1 MTQPSLFGK
10 VAVLMGGRSA
20 EREVSLRSGS
30 GILKALKDRGVDA
43 WPFDPGVRSL
53 SELAAEKFDR
63 AFIALH
69 GRFGED
75 GTMQGVLEHL
85 GIPYTG
91 SGVMASA
98 VSMDKMMTKRIW
110 IAEGLP
116 TPRHISLDESSDWK
130 KVEDELALPLIVKP
144 AHEGSSLGIERVQAR
159 GMLKEAYER
168 ARRFDESVFA
178 EAFIDGLELTCA
190 ILDIA
195 GRPTALPLV
204 RIIAPGAEYSYENKY
219 FSKETVYLCPSGLE
233 PDLEEKIKADALKAY
248 EVLGCRGWARADIML
263 RGADNRAFLLEMNAC
278 PGMTDQSL
286 VPMAAREIGIDYG
299 ELCLMILGTAALNN
313 EKVRP

>member
-1 MTQPSLFGK
+1 MTRTSSLGK

-20 EREVSLRSGS
+20 ERDISLRSGM
-30 GILKALKDRGVDA
+30 GVLKALQDKGVDA
-43 WPFDPGVRSL
+43 HPFDPKIRPL
-53 SELAAEKFDR
+53 SQLAEEKFDR

-98 VSMDKMMTKRIW
+98 LSMDKVMTKRIW

-116 TPRHISLDESSDWK
+116 TPRHIRLSEDSDWK
-130 KVEDELALPLIVKP
+130 KVADTLGLPLIVKP
-144 AHEGSSLGIERVQAR
+144 AHEGSSLGIERVFA
-159 GMLKEAYER
+159 LEKLEEAYKK
-168 ARRFDESVFA
+168 AGRFDDSVFA
-178 EAFIDGLELTCA
+178 EEFIDGLELTCA
-190 ILDIA
+190 ILDV
-195 GRPTALPLV
+195 GDRPEALPLV
-204 RIIAPGAEYSYENKY
+204 RIIAPDAEYNYENKY
-219 FSKETVYLCPSGLE
+219 FSKKTRYLCPSGIDA
-233 PDLEEKIKADALKAY
+233 DLEAEIKAHAVKAY

-263 RGADNRAFLLEMNAC
+263 RKADGKAFLLEMNAC

-286 VPMAAREIGIDYG
+286 VPMAARERGIDYG
-299 ELCLMILGTAALNN
+299 ELCLMILETATLDNKKALG
-313 EKVRP
+313 